1 MLMPSEL
8 KDTFRIAKTH
18 DIRSW
23 SYGVVT
29 QKRRDGETYLDN
41 VKGTLNDQRIFG
53 PIHDHKCACGMY
65 SGEDYANMVC
75 DICGVKVAP
84 ASIRFARFGHI
95 DFPDVIPHPL
105 DPKTMLKC
113 FPVMPAE
120 YLWSATGQ
128 QLQELYEQLVEASG
142 DHNQDQIMGLTTA
155 IAELLTPTVVLLHN
169 WNVVPARETFARGVA
184 LHRD

>member
-1 MLMPSEL
+1 
-8 KDTFRIAKTH
+8 
-18 DIRSW
+18 
-23 SYGVVT
+23 
-29 QKRRDGETYLDN
+29 
-41 VKGTLNDQRIFG
+41 
-53 PIHDHKCACGMY
+53 
-65 SGEDYANMVC
+65 MVC